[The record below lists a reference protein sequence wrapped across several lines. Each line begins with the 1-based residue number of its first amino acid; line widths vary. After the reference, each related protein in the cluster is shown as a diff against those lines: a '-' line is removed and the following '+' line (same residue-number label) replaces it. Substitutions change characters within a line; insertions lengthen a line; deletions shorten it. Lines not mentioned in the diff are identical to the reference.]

1 MTLNYIGSKK
11 KLIPFIE
18 YVIFSNT
25 EPSGT
30 FGDLF
35 AGTGIVGEFFSK
47 KGFTIISND
56 TEKYSYVINYATLKS
71 SYTDNIK
78 EQIEI
83 LNKIDSIE
91 GLIYNNYSSK
101 ANRLFF
107 SDENAKKAD
116 GIRNKIN
123 ELKKSNTINDD
134 EYYFLLASLIQSL
147 DTVANT
153 TSVYGAF
160 LKKIKKSAQKSLVL
174 KPIHTIKNNENKN
187 KVFNKNILELDE
199 KLDVIYLDPPYVARQ
214 YGANYCPLNFLVEYD
229 PKIELKGVSGLY
241 DYYKSPFASK
251 SRAKKAFEDMFR
263 LLTTKSNKIFLS
275 YNNQGILSTEEI
287 TDIMKTYGSVTTYK
301 YSYKKYQ
308 ATKQNG
314 GRTEEYIH
322 YLSCD
327 KKFETKEI
335 DIIKDEKNILKEK

>member
-11 KLIPFIE
+11 KLIPFID
-18 YVIFSNT
+18 YVVSLNT
-25 EPSGT
+25 ESKNT

-35 AGTGIVGEFFSK
+35 AGTGIVGDFFFK
-47 KGFTIISND
+47 KGFNIVSND
-56 TEKYSYVINYATLKS
+56 KEKYSYVINYAILKS

-78 EQIEI
+78 EQIDI
-83 LNKIDSIE
+83 LNKLDGIE

-107 SDENAKKAD
+107 TDENAKKAD
-116 GIRNKIN
+116 AIRNKID
-123 ELKKSNTINDD
+123 ELKQNNMINED

-147 DTVANT
+147 DKVSNT

-160 LKKIKKSAQKSLVL
+160 LKKLKKSAQKLLIL
-174 KPIHTIKNNENKN
+174 KPIHTIEKNENKN
-187 KVFNKNILELDE
+187 KVFNKDILEIDE
-199 KLDVIYLDPPYVARQ
+199 KIDVIYLDPPYVARQ
-214 YGANYCPLNFLVEYD
+214 YGANYCPLNFLVEYN
-229 PKIELKGVSGLY
+229 PEIKLKGVSGLY

-251 SRAKKAFEDMFR
+251 AKAKKAFEDMFK
-263 LLTTKSNKIFLS
+263 LLTTKSDKIFLS

-287 TDIMKTYGSVTTYK
+287 IDIMKIYGSVTTYK

-308 ATKQNG
+308 STKQNG
-314 GRTEEYIH
+314 GKTKEYIH
-322 YLSCD
+322 YLNCD
-327 KKFETKEI
+327 KKFEIKEI